1 MYPTISDLLQELL
14 NLHIPLPIQ
23 TFGFM
28 LAVSFLCAAWTLSL
42 ELSRKEALGVFKPV
56 TVRTLVG
63 EPAKP
68 MELVY
73 AFFFGFII
81 GYKLLYVAMHY
92 SDFVNDTQGMLLSS
106 DGSWMGGIL
115 GGTGSAGLKYFEKQK
130 SKLAKP
136 EWRSEQVSV
145 SHLVGNFTMVAAV
158 AGILG
163 AKLFHNLENID
174 DLVRDP
180 IGSLL
185 SFSGLTMYG
194 GLICGGAAVLW
205 YAHKNE
211 MNLFHTADSAAP
223 GLMLAYGTGRL
234 GCHLSGDG
242 DWGIVN
248 TLTKP
253 DWLGFLPDW
262 FWAYDYPR
270 NVINAGVPIEGCV
283 GNHCMVL
290 PDAVFPTPLYE
301 SLVCI
306 FLFGVLWSMRKRIMI
321 PGMMFSIYL
330 VMNGVER
337 FLIEKIRVNTKYHF
351 GSFDITQAE
360 IISSILFALG
370 LFGIWWVRKRHL
382 QKSQQA

>member
-42 ELSRKEALGVFKPV
+42 ELGRKESLGIFKPV

-68 MELVY
+68 MELFY
-73 AFFFGFII
+73 AFIFGFII

-92 SDFVNDTQGMLLSS
+92 SEFVNDTQGMLLSS

-115 GGTGSAGLKYFEKQK
+115 GGVGSAALKYFEKQK
-130 SKLAKP
+130 SRLAKP

-205 YAHKNE
+205 YAHKNG
-211 MNLFHTADSAAP
+211 MNLLHMADSAAP

-248 TLTKP
+248 TMTKP
-253 DWLGFLPDW
+253 DWLGFLPEW
-262 FWAYDYPR
+262 FWAYNYPR
-270 NVINAGVPIEGCV
+270 NVINEGIPIEGCV

-301 SLVCI
+301 SLACI
-306 FLFGVLWSMRKRIMI
+306 LLFGVLWSMRKRLLI
-321 PGMMFSIYL
+321 PGMLFSIYL
-330 VMNGVER
+330 IMNGAER

-351 GSFDITQAE
+351 GTFDITQAE
-360 IISSILFALG
+360 IISTVLFALG
-370 LFGIWWVRKRHL
+370 MFGVWWVRKRHL
-382 QKSQQA
+382 QKSQHS